1 MKVLLAAPF
10 PPAQIEALRA
20 LGTDVFE
27 AAAAGHA
34 ELTRLIAD
42 ANILITDRRPISGD
56 LISAGRALQLI
67 VRTGTDVANIAVDD
81 ASAQGIF
88 VCRAP
93 FKDAAA
99 IAELTL
105 GLILALDRGL
115 IAHAEFVRSGQGT
128 PPRVDAHGLSG
139 RTIGA
144 LGYGPVEEA
153 ILRRA
158 RTFDMRLAAWSSS
171 QFGELRSELGV
182 EFCDSPRELARSVD
196 IVSVYGFPGMGE
208 DVLVDADFLQN
219 MRDGAYLVHVGHP
232 AIIDEEAVADA
243 VQRKNLRV
251 AMDFYYPDTEE
262 GPARVRQR
270 LRELPGVLVTK
281 RLGSATDQAQEAIAS
296 EIVRVVR
303 HFLVTGE
310 AQNCVNL
317 LERSN
322 AAWQLVM
329 RLRDTPGVMA
339 AIMEVVRSE
348 GINAE
353 EINTRVFAGS
363 KAAWCMISLAERPS
377 RDALAAIRRIDG
389 VLHLELRAVV

>member
-1 MKVLLAAPF
+1 MKVLLAAAF
-10 PPAQIEALRA
+10 PTAQIEALRA
-20 LGTDVFE
+20 LGTQVIE
-27 AAAAGHA
+27 AAAAPRP
-34 ELTRLIAD
+34 ELLRLIAD
-42 ANILITDRRPISGD
+42 ANILVTDRRAINPE
-56 LISAGRALQLI
+56 LIAAGEALQLI
-67 VRTGTDVANIAVDD
+67 VRTGTDVGNIAVEH

-88 VCRAP
+88 VCRSP
-93 FKDAAA
+93 FRDAAA
-99 IAELTL
+99 IAELTF

-115 IAHAEFVRSGQGT
+115 ITHAEFVRNERGI
-128 PPRVDAHGLSG
+128 PPRIDAQGLAG
-139 RTIGA
+139 RSIGA
-144 LGYGPVEEA
+144 LGFGPVEQD

-158 RTFDMRLAAWSSS
+158 RAFDMRASAWSTS
-171 QFGELRSELGV
+171 QSAEARSDLEV
-182 EFCDSPRELARSVD
+182 EFRDSPRDLARSVD

-243 VQRKNLRV
+243 VKRKQLRV
-251 AMDFYYPDTEE
+251 AMDFYFPDTEE

-270 LRELPGVLVTK
+270 MRELPGVIVTK
-281 RLGSATDQAQEAIAS
+281 RLGSATFQAQESIAA
-296 EIVRVVR
+296 EIVRVIR

-317 LERSN
+317 LDRSN
-322 AAWQLVM
+322 AAWQLAM

-377 RDALAAIRRIDG
+377 GDAIAAIRKIEG

>member
-1 MKVLLAAPF
+1 MKILVAAAF
-10 PPAQIEALRA
+10 PQTKVEALRA

-27 AAAAGHA
+27 AADAGHA
-34 ELTRLIAD
+34 ELMRLIED
-42 ANILITDRRPISGD
+42 ANILITDRRPINGD
-56 LISAGRALQLI
+56 LIAAGRALQLI

-81 ASAQGIF
+81 ASSQGIF

-99 IAELTL
+99 IAELTIAL
-105 GLILALDRGL
+105 VLALDRGL
-115 IAHAEFVRSGQGT
+115 LPHAEFVRNDGGT
-128 PPRVDAHGLSG
+128 PPRVEARGLAG
-139 RTIGA
+139 RKIGV
-144 LGYGPVEEA
+144 LGFGPVEEEV
-153 ILRRA
+153 LRRA
-158 RTFDMRLAAWSSS
+158 RAFDMRLAAWTSS
-171 QFGELRSELGV
+171 QVGDARSEIAV

-196 IVSVYGFPGMGE
+196 VVSVYGFPGQGE

-243 VQRKNLRV
+243 VQRKSLRV

-363 KAAWCMISLAERPS
+363 KAVWCMISLAERPS